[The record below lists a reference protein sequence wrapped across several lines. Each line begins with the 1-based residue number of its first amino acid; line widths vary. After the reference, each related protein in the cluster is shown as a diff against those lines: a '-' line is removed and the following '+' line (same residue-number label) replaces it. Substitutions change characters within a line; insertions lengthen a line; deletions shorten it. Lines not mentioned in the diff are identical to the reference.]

1 MAFLSLQKIVKKMSE
16 DGKTASPPP
25 VIPPEEEEEEEYVVE
40 KVVDVRIKNG
50 KREYLLKWKNYP
62 E

>member
-1 MAFLSLQKIVKKMSE
+1 MSE
-16 DGKTASPPP
+16 DGKTSPPP

-50 KREYLLKWKNYP
+50 KKEYLLKWKNYP